1 MPDSRRSI
9 LQAEIIL
16 HLQKGPAE
24 TITALAD
31 SIRALRPSVS
41 RSLNTLKA
49 QGLVIRTREGWK
61 LTDEG
66 EKEAVIVKEE
76 FAEVLKKLQT
86 SVGRVGD
93 VIGRLGSFARFE
105 DIIDTSSIVGN
116 SMKPIVDMINQ
127 DISKIGAINLSNY
140 IQESGTYDVLTST
153 LRNLNT
159 GIFSS
164 NALTSTKM
172 AELMSD
178 ITSSQFDFGQVIQ
191 PLLDIQEHNAII
203 MRQLIQDLSP
213 AEGLFSRNNRLIAG
227 ILEDALAIWQF
238 GALPENYTAFH
249 DTLLN
254 FSDVN
259 QSFRRL
265 FDTVATPIILADP
278 NLDLSKLSDSM
289 IVPTMTMGYYTRS
302 VRELVNTETE
312 TETNESPNQERT
324 SEEFH
329 ELGDESLDE
338 TLARLNPEFVEM
350 RKGAWWAL
358 RILGLT
364 IYVMPEPLSVSYYVN
379 YLNSLYHKATC
390 QRITAKDLN

>member
-1 MPDSRRSI
+1 M
-9 LQAEIIL
+9 
-16 HLQKGPAE
+16 
-24 TITALAD
+24 
-31 SIRALRPSVS
+31 
-41 RSLNTLKA
+41 
-49 QGLVIRTREGWK
+49 
-61 LTDEG
+61 
-66 EKEAVIVKEE
+66 KEE

-227 ILEDALAIWQF
+227 ILEDALAIRQF

-278 NLDLSKLSDSM
+278 NLDLSKLSNSM

-338 TLARLNPEFVEM
+338 ILARLNPEFVEM

-358 RILGLT
+358 RIPGPDYLRHAGASQRELLRQLFELLVPQSDLPEDNRKGPQLKARLRIILNMSDT
-364 IYVMPEPLSVSYYVN
+364 DAEYVESMSKAVASQYDQLNKYTHHNKKYESLCRAILHTGEGVIRFVLAYLDLS
-379 YLNSLYHKATC
+379 K
-390 QRITAKDLN
+390 K